1 MSAANHKTN
10 NGLHILCAKN
20 LKKAFISGAGTLDVL
35 KGIDLDI
42 IRGNIVSVVGPS
54 GAGKSTLMHILGG
67 LDRPSS
73 GSVLLDG
80 NDIFTYS
87 DAQLAEIRNTKV
99 GFLFQFH
106 HLLSE
111 FTALEN
117 VGIPARINGLSKKNA
132 HEKAQAL
139 LEHLGLGD
147 RGHHRPGELSGGEQ
161 QRVAL
166 ARALIND
173 PPILLADEPTGNLD
187 RHTGWQVMD
196 MLFHLRETRNLT
208 VVIVT
213 HDPEMAQKTD
223 RRIKVSEGQII
234 DVE

>member
-1 MSAANHKTN
+1 MSNNKKNNNHN
-10 NGLHILCAKN
+10 SNILSARN
-20 LKKAFISGAGTLDVL
+20 LKKTFVSGAGTLEVL

-42 IRGNIVSVVGPS
+42 QKGHIVSVVGPS

-80 NDIFTYS
+80 TDIFTYS
-87 DAQLAEIRNTKV
+87 DAQLAEIRNSKV

-117 VGIPARINGLSKKNA
+117 VAIPASIKGLSVKEA
-132 HEKAQAL
+132 HEKGQSL
-139 LEHLGLGD
+139 LEQLGLGD

-173 PPILLADEPTGNLD
+173 PPVLLADEPTGNLD
-187 RHTGWQVMD
+187 RHTGWQVLD
-196 MLFHLRETRNLT
+196 LLFNLRDKRDLT

-213 HDPEMAQKTD
+213 HDQEMAQKTD
-223 RRIKVSEGQII
+223 RRIKVSEGQILEI
-234 DVE
+234 E